1 MNEWMKEDFII
12 SKCNTEEISTWTL
25 IGIWHLQEPIIG
37 FISERVDLWNLSR
50 AQYWCRDYNHAH
62 FLNNPL
68 TPPLMSGLEAL
79 LGVAP
84 PSSLLP
90 AFAPANIKEAEFH
103 NGDVLEH
110 FGTVLGKG
118 LCHVAPIIQLKLA
131 IALENYLD
139 FFFFASST

>member
-1 MNEWMKEDFII
+1 M
-12 SKCNTEEISTWTL
+12 L
-25 IGIWHLQEPIIG
+25 P
-37 FISERVDLWNLSR
+37 
-50 AQYWCRDYNHAH
+50 
-62 FLNNPL
+62 
-68 TPPLMSGLEAL
+68 
-79 LGVAP
+79 P

-139 FFFFASST
+139 FSFFCFFHLSVGNLWRGDC